1 MAKRMDIEDFF
12 EEIDP
17 DLLKY
22 ASAFRK
28 CGFSSSVTMKYW
40 REQDFQNLEVEVPE
54 GHRRLILNMVT
65 KIRTLEL
72 KSAEN
77 RSSFM
82 PLTGIPGLK
91 FRPESLPNGCR
102 NSNVWLPSLSRLRP
116 IRTCFSPTCPRLDE
130 NDGISNKIT
139 ISYLYPLNRFRLI
152 FLLRDS
158 ENDLLF
164 NRRYD

>member
-22 ASAFRK
+22 ASAFCK

-40 REQDFQNLEVEVPE
+40 CEQDFQNLEVEVPE

-65 KIRTLEL
+65 KIRTPEL

-82 PLTGIPGLK
+82 PLTGKVDGDLK
-91 FRPESLPNGCR
+91 CL
-102 NSNVWLPSLSRLRP
+102 
-116 IRTCFSPTCPRLDE
+116 
-130 NDGISNKIT
+130 
-139 ISYLYPLNRFRLI
+139 
-152 FLLRDS
+152 
-158 ENDLLF
+158 
-164 NRRYD
+164 